1 MALDFAKGIATGV
14 VSNNLRKVAGN
25 LPGMLGGR
33 KGSSDTSPFTKLTR
47 TKSPHSV
54 QQYKFPIDVD
64 SDPGLGNH
72 GHYVIFN
79 INQQTNAKLS
89 FGLTEEDFSEQDG
102 RENIIKATKEYGLG
116 NTKKILANPVGGGGL
131 QSNVETSSGFIQGP
145 PVNNAAIGTATP
157 AGVGSGYTSTI
168 GGAGLQSNVVAATS
182 TGFGFKPEYIPH
194 NWQDKVGMQLLNE
207 TVPDYQKGLGQAP
220 GAGAPKKKYVSLGTN
235 TDAQALHV
243 KRRATK
249 KLHASIAL
257 YMPANVQVQY
267 GANYTDTEI
276 GSMAELSANAL
287 EKFIDDDYKGG
298 FKTLFGADEIIAQN
312 TSQFLLSMAGNIAGF
327 KGSKE
332 LEAMKAGRIISNRME
347 LAFKGISKRK
357 FQYTFK
363 MIPRNAAEA
372 KEIKDIIYAF
382 KFNML
387 PEFEGGDTAGRSF
400 IVPNT
405 FDIKYMYNGKEND
418 FLHKIS
424 TCVLESMDVT
434 YGGDRYKTYTATSEG
449 APPVET
455 TITLNF
461 HEMEM
466 ITREAVKDR
475 GM

>member
-1 MALDFAKGIATGV
+1 MALDFAKQIATGV
-14 VSNNLRKVAGN
+14 ISNNLRKVAGN

-33 KGSSDTSPFTKLTR
+33 KNSGDTSPFKKLTR
-47 TKSPHSV
+47 SKSPNSV

-72 GHYVIFN
+72 GHYMIFN

-89 FGLTEEDFSEQDG
+89 FGPSEESMKQDG
-102 RENIIKATKEYGLG
+102 KTNMAKAVSQYGLKDV
-116 NTKKILANPVGGGGL
+116 KKKLA
-131 QSNVETSSGFIQGP
+131 F
-145 PVNNAAIGTATP
+145 P
-157 AGVGSGYTSTI
+157 AGLGSINKAAAAVGTDST
-168 GGAGLQSNVVAATS
+168 GR
-182 TGFGFKPEYIPH
+182 GFGFKPQYVPH
-194 NWQDKVGMQLLNE
+194 HWQDKVGMQLLNQSGA
-207 TVPDYQKGLGQAP
+207 DFQKGLGFGANFAAESARHVVPKASAESQAI
-220 GAGAPKKKYVSLGTN
+220 
-235 TDAQALHV
+235 HV
-243 KRRATK
+243 KRRPTK

-257 YMPANVQVQY
+257 YMPANVQVNY

-276 GSMAELSANAL
+276 GSLAEVAADAIQEFL
-287 EKFIDDDYKGG
+287 KGG
-298 FKTLFGADEIIAQN
+298 DAAAAKGFEKILGAGEIVAKN
-312 TSQFLLSMAGNIAGF
+312 TSQFLLGMAGNLAGF

-372 KEIKDIIYAF
+372 EEIRDIIYAF

-387 PEFEGGDTAGRSF
+387 PEFEGGDTGGRSF

-405 FDIKYMYNGKEND
+405 FDIQYMYNGNENT
-418 FLHKIS
+418 FLNKIS
-424 TCVLESMDVT
+424 TCVLETMNVT
-434 YGGDRYKTYTATSEG
+434 YGGDRYKTYTATAEG

-461 HEMEM
+461 QEMEM
-466 ITREAVKDR
+466 ITREAIEKR

>member
-14 VSNNLRKVAGN
+14 VSNNLRRVAGN
-25 LPGMLGGR
+25 LPGMLTGKKNSG
-33 KGSSDTSPFTKLTR
+33 DTSPFKKLTR
-47 TKSPHSV
+47 SKSPNSV

-72 GHYVIFN
+72 GHYMIFN

-89 FGLTEEDFSEQDG
+89 FGPSEESMKQDG
-102 RENIIKATKEYGLG
+102 KTNMAKAVSQYGLKDV
-116 NTKKILANPVGGGGL
+116 KKKLAFPAGYGGINKAAAPVG
-131 QSNVETSSGFIQGP
+131 TDAQGR
-145 PVNNAAIGTATP
+145 
-157 AGVGSGYTSTI
+157 
-168 GGAGLQSNVVAATS
+168 
-182 TGFGFKPEYIPH
+182 GFGFKPANATPDVAATPVSSNDSGGRGFGFKPQYVPH
-194 NWQDKVGMQLLNE
+194 HWQDKVGMQLLN
-207 TVPDYQKGLGQAP
+207 QP
-220 GAGAPKKKYVSLGTN
+220 GADFQKELGYGANFGYLETKPLSTS
-235 TDAQALHV
+235 TTIAESQAIHV
-243 KRRATK
+243 KRKPTT

-257 YMPANVQVQY
+257 YMPANVQVNY

-276 GSMAELSANAL
+276 GSMAGIAADAIQEFL
-287 EKFIDDDYKGG
+287 KGG
-298 FKTLFGADEIIAQN
+298 DDATAEGFRTLLGADETLAKN
-312 TSQFLLSMAGNIAGF
+312 TSQFLLGMAGNLAGF

-332 LEAMKAGRIISNRME
+332 LEAMIQGRIISNRME
-347 LAFKGISKRK
+347 LAFKGIEKRK

-372 KEIKDIIYAF
+372 EEIRDIIYAF

-405 FDIKYMYNGKEND
+405 FDIKYMYNGNENT
-418 FLHKIS
+418 FLNKIS
-424 TCVLESMDVT
+424 TCVLETMNVT
-434 YGGDRYKTYTATSEG
+434 YGGDRYKTYTATAEG

-466 ITREAVKDR
+466 ITREAIKDR